1 VTYKLY
7 KILAPLILSLLLTG
21 CGGGIAAII
30 GLGPTATTVVKGI
43 SGVKLGVDAGLA
55 IAGEKST
62 NEMMLSAVTE
72 KDCEF
77 IRVLSDKDICIEHV
91 KKKQQ
96 KLEWDYGTTPWRT
109 QPK

>member
-1 VTYKLY
+1 MTYKLY
-7 KILAPLILSLLLTG
+7 KIPTLLILSLLLTG

-30 GLGPTATTVVKGI
+30 GLGPTGTAIVKSVG
-43 SGVKLGVDAGLA
+43 GVKLGVDAGLA

-96 KLEWDYGTTPWRT
+96 KLEWDFGTTPWRV